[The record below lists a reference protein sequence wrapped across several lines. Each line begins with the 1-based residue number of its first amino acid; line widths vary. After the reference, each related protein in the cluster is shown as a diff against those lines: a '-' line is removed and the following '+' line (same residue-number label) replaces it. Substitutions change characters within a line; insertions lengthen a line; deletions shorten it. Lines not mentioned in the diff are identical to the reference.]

1 MVLQWKKKADGIT
14 DSLDESDLDDAN
26 MLLEET
32 DDDFGYDFGD
42 DADED
47 YGDDSD
53 I

>member
-1 MVLQWKKKADGIT
+1 MEEADGIT

-26 MLLEET
+26 MLLEDA
-32 DDDFGYDFGD
+32 DDDFGFDFGDD

-47 YGDDSD
+47 YDDSD